1 MTQLAAPPYIIVWID
16 QLNFEGGDEKALAGG
31 GGDNEKKDVERG
43 TIMSS
48 LGGMFSIKYP
58 SVLTAYIFYGIS
70 TIFAWTKLLTLF
82 PQKSNYIPIETL
94 FG

>member
-16 QLNFEGGDEKALAGG
+16 QLNFEGGDEEALAGRG
-31 GGDNEKKDVERG
+31 DDNEKKDVERG

-70 TIFAWTKLLTLF
+70 TIFALTRLF
-82 PQKSNYIPIETL
+82 TPLPQKSNYIPKETL